1 MPKPRKS
8 SKHSIVP
15 QAQPGPWTEWTLSPP
30 ENQRAGLYY
39 RARERTPG
47 KSSFHS
53 EIPQSLTRIGSTGD
67 WQYEFN
73 DDPYGASSLQNDY
86 TPYDTPEEPYS
97 KPHETPRDP
106 EEELANSLNTLDL
119 DGVGNDDPEPL
130 SCEPCL
136 LHACIARTLTAL

>member
-8 SKHSIVP
+8 SKHSSVP

-30 ENQRAGLYY
+30 ESRRAGLYY
-39 RARERTPG
+39 RAREQTTG
-47 KSSFHS
+47 KSAFHPRIS
-53 EIPQSLTRIGSTGD
+53 RSLTLAGFPGD
-67 WQYEFN
+67 WDYEFSN
-73 DDPYGASSLQNDY
+73 NPYGASSLQDDY
-86 TPYDTPEEPYS
+86 IPYDTPEEPYS

-130 SCEPCL
+130 SCEPRL
-136 LHACIARTLTAL
+136 LHARSALALMTS